1 MLKLYHT
8 KYLNKDVVINFSD
21 FSKRCETLE
30 LKNIFDFYSIFDEF
44 EFDLKLS
51 LYDNILN
58 VFILKA
64 FDILSYLNLDDNAL
78 KALGVLSKNDRKR
91 YSINKSIPHFQALG
105 LVSKLLEKNIL
116 ILEKSQEKPIV
127 KNKRQKIK
135 KELRS
140 YSIQD
145 KVIFKNQGLRF
156 FFYFIYPN
164 LNLITMKKY
173 NELMGIIQENL
184 EKYQSF
190 TFELLCKE
198 FLAKKLKVEQVYSFW
213 NYYCEIDLYYKKENF
228 CVLGEVKFKE
238 RKICKNILNTLK
250 NKAKQLQIQPNLYV
264 LFSKS
269 GFSKELIL
277 NKERNLLLYTLEDF
291 QFLIKD

>member
-1 MLKLYHT
+1 M
-8 KYLNKDVVINFSD
+8 VINFSD

-64 FDILSYLNLDDNAL
+64 FDILSYLNLDDNTL

-135 KELRS
+135 RELRS

>member
-1 MLKLYHT
+1 M
-8 KYLNKDVVINFSD
+8 S
-21 FSKRCETLE
+21 
-30 LKNIFDFYSIFDEF
+30 
-44 EFDLKLS
+44 
-51 LYDNILN
+51 
-58 VFILKA
+58 
-64 FDILSYLNLDDNAL
+64 
-78 KALGVLSKNDRKR
+78 VLSKNDRKR

-105 LVSKLLEKNIL
+105 LINKLLERNIL
-116 ILEKSQEKPIV
+116 ILEKSQEKPII

-140 YSIQD
+140 YNIQD

-156 FFYFIYPN
+156 FFYFIYPK
-164 LNLITMKKY
+164 LNLIVIKKY
-173 NELMGIIQENL
+173 NELIEFIQENL

-198 FLAKKLKVEQVYSFW
+198 FLAKKLKVGQVYSFW
-213 NYYCEIDLYYKKENF
+213 NYYHEIDLYYHENNF

-238 RKICKNILNTLK
+238 RKICKNVLNILK
-250 NKAKQLQIQPNLYV
+250 SKAKQLQIQPNLYV

-269 GFSKELIL
+269 GFSKELIS

>member
-1 MLKLYHT
+1 MIIK
-8 KYLNKDVVINFSD
+8 FGD

-30 LKNIFDFYSIFDEF
+30 LESIFDFYSIFDEF

-51 LYDNILN
+51 LYENILN

-64 FDILSYLNLDDNAL
+64 FDILVSLNLDENAL
-78 KALGVLSKNDRKR
+78 KALSVLSKNDRKR

-105 LVSKLLEKNIL
+105 LINKLLEKNIL
-116 ILEKSQEKPIV
+116 ILEKSQEKPIA
-127 KNKRQKIK
+127 KNKRQKVK

-140 YSIQD
+140 YNIQD
-145 KVIFKNQGLRF
+145 KVVFKNQGLRF
-156 FFYFIYPN
+156 FFYFIYPK
-164 LNLITMKKY
+164 LNLIAMKKY
-173 NELMGIIQENL
+173 NELIELIQENL

-198 FLAKKLKVEQVYSFW
+198 FLAKKLKVDQVYSFW
-213 NYYCEIDLYYKKENF
+213 NYYHEIDLYYHENNF

-238 RKICKNILNTLK
+238 RKICKNVLNILK
-250 NKAKQLQIQPNLYV
+250 SKAKQLQIQPNLYV

-269 GFSKELIL
+269 GFSKELIS

>member
-1 MLKLYHT
+1 M
-8 KYLNKDVVINFSD
+8 VINFSD
-21 FSKRCETLE
+21 FSKRCEALE

-58 VFILKA
+58 VFVLKA

-78 KALGVLSKNDRKR
+78 KALSVLSKNDRKR

-105 LVSKLLEKNIL
+105 LVNKLLEKNIL

-140 YSIQD
+140 YNIQD
-145 KVIFKNQGLRF
+145 KVVFKNQGLRF

-164 LNLITMKKY
+164 LNLIEMKRY
-173 NELMGIIQENL
+173 NELMEIIQENL

-228 CVLGEVKFKE
+228 CVLGEAKFKD
-238 RKICKNILNTLK
+238 RKICKNVLNILK
-250 NKAKQLQIQPNLYV
+250 NKAKILNLKPNLYV
-264 LFSKS
+264 LF
-269 GFSKELIL
+269 
-277 NKERNLLLYTLEDF
+277 
-291 QFLIKD
+291 

>member
-1 MLKLYHT
+1 MIIK
-8 KYLNKDVVINFSD
+8 FGD

-30 LKNIFDFYSIFDEF
+30 LESIFDFYSIFDEF

-51 LYDNILN
+51 LYENILN

-64 FDILSYLNLDDNAL
+64 FDILASLNLDENAL
-78 KALGVLSKNDRKR
+78 KALSVLSKNDRKR

-105 LVSKLLEKNIL
+105 LINKLLEKNIL
-116 ILEKSQEKPIV
+116 ILEKSQEKPIT
-127 KNKRQKIK
+127 KNKRQKVK

-140 YSIQD
+140 YNIQD
-145 KVIFKNQGLRF
+145 KVVFKNQGLRF
-156 FFYFIYPN
+156 FFYFIYPK
-164 LNLITMKKY
+164 LNLIAMKKY
-173 NELMGIIQENL
+173 NELIELIQENL

-198 FLAKKLKVEQVYSFW
+198 FLAKKLKVDQVYSFW
-213 NYYCEIDLYYKKENF
+213 NYYHEIDLYYHENNF

-238 RKICKNILNTLK
+238 RKICKNVLNILK
-250 NKAKQLQIQPNLYV
+250 SKAKQLQIQPNLYV

>member
-1 MLKLYHT
+1 MIIK
-8 KYLNKDVVINFSD
+8 FGD

-30 LKNIFDFYSIFDEF
+30 LESIFDFYSIFDEF

-51 LYDNILN
+51 LYENILN

-64 FDILSYLNLDDNAL
+64 FDILVSLNLDENAL
-78 KALGVLSKNDRKR
+78 KALSVLSKNDRKR

-105 LVSKLLEKNIL
+105 IINKLLEKNIL
-116 ILEKSQEKPIV
+116 ILEKSQEKPII
-127 KNKRQKIK
+127 KNKRQKVK

-140 YSIQD
+140 YDIQD
-145 KVIFKNQGLRF
+145 KVVFKNQGLRF
-156 FFYFIYPN
+156 FFYFIYPK
-164 LNLITMKKY
+164 LNLIAMKKY
-173 NELMGIIQENL
+173 NELIELIQENL

-198 FLAKKLKVEQVYSFW
+198 FLAKKLKVNQVYSFW
-213 NYYCEIDLYYKKENF
+213 NYYHEIDLYYNENNF

-238 RKICKNILNTLK
+238 RKICKNVLNILK
-250 NKAKQLQIQPNLYV
+250 SKAKQLQIQPNLYV

>member
-1 MLKLYHT
+1 MTIK
-8 KYLNKDVVINFSD
+8 FSE
-21 FSKRCETLE
+21 FSKHCDSLE
-30 LKNIFDFYSIFDEF
+30 LKSVFDFYSVFDEF
-44 EFDLKLS
+44 EFDLKLN

-58 VFILKA
+58 VFVLNA
-64 FDILSYLNLDDNAL
+64 FDVLADLNLDENSL
-78 KALGVLSKNDRKR
+78 KALSVLSKNDRKR

-105 LVSKLLEKNIL
+105 LINKLLERNIL
-116 ILEKSQEKPIV
+116 ILEKSQEKPII

-164 LNLITMKKY
+164 LNLVAMKKH
-173 NELMGIIQENL
+173 NELIEIIQENL

-213 NYYCEIDLYYKKENF
+213 NYHHEIDLYYHENNF

-264 LFSKS
+264 LFSKQ
-269 GFSKELIL
+269 GFSKELVL
-277 NKERNLLLYTLEDF
+277 NKERNLLLYTLDDF
-291 QFLIKD
+291 DFLIKD

>member
-1 MLKLYHT
+1 MIIK
-8 KYLNKDVVINFSD
+8 FGD

-30 LKNIFDFYSIFDEF
+30 LESIFDFYSIFDEF

-51 LYDNILN
+51 LYENILN

-64 FDILSYLNLDDNAL
+64 FDILASLNLDKNAL
-78 KALGVLSKNDRKR
+78 KALSVLSKNDRKR

-105 LVSKLLEKNIL
+105 LINKLLERNIL
-116 ILEKSQEKPIV
+116 ILEKSQEKPII
-127 KNKRQKIK
+127 KNKRQKVK

-140 YSIQD
+140 YNIQD
-145 KVIFKNQGLRF
+145 KVVFKNQGLRF
-156 FFYFIYPN
+156 FFYFIYPK
-164 LNLITMKKY
+164 LNLIVMKKY
-173 NELMGIIQENL
+173 NELIELIQENL

-198 FLAKKLKVEQVYSFW
+198 FLAKKLKVDQVYSFW
-213 NYYCEIDLYYKKENF
+213 NYYHEIDLYYHENNF

-238 RKICKNILNTLK
+238 RKICKNVLNILK
-250 NKAKQLQIQPNLYV
+250 SKAKQLQIQPNLYV

-269 GFSKELIL
+269 GFSKELIS

>member
-1 MLKLYHT
+1 MIIK
-8 KYLNKDVVINFSD
+8 FGD

-30 LKNIFDFYSIFDEF
+30 LESIFDFYSIFDEF

-51 LYDNILN
+51 LYENILN

-64 FDILSYLNLDDNAL
+64 FDILVSLNLDENAL
-78 KALGVLSKNDRKR
+78 KALSVLSKNDRKR

-105 LVSKLLEKNIL
+105 LINKLLEKNIL
-116 ILEKSQEKPIV
+116 ILEKSQEKPIA
-127 KNKRQKIK
+127 KNKRQKVK

-140 YSIQD
+140 YNIQD
-145 KVIFKNQGLRF
+145 KVVFKNQGLRF
-156 FFYFIYPN
+156 FFYFIYPK
-164 LNLITMKKY
+164 LNLIAMKKY
-173 NELMGIIQENL
+173 NELIELIQENL

-198 FLAKKLKVEQVYSFW
+198 FLAKKLKVDQVYSFW
-213 NYYCEIDLYYKKENF
+213 NYYHEIDLYYHENNF

-238 RKICKNILNTLK
+238 RKICKNILNILK
-250 NKAKQLQIQPNLYV
+250 SKAKQLQIQPNLYV

>member
-1 MLKLYHT
+1 M
-8 KYLNKDVVINFSD
+8 VINFSD
-21 FSKRCETLE
+21 FSKRCEALE

-51 LYDNILN
+51 LYENILN

-64 FDILSYLNLDDNAL
+64 FDILASLNLDENAL
-78 KALGVLSKNDRKR
+78 KALSVLSKNDRKR
-91 YSINKSIPHFQALG
+91 YSINKFIPHFQTLG
-105 LVSKLLEKNIL
+105 LINKLLEKNIL
-116 ILEKSQEKPIV
+116 ILEKSQEKPII
-127 KNKRQKIK
+127 KNKGQKVK

-140 YSIQD
+140 YNIQD
-145 KVIFKNQGLRF
+145 KVVFKNQGLRF

-164 LNLITMKKY
+164 LNLIEMKRY
-173 NELMGIIQENL
+173 NELMEIIQENL

-228 CVLGEVKFKE
+228 CVLGEAKFKD
-238 RKICKNILNTLK
+238 RKICKNVLNILK
-250 NKAKQLQIQPNLYV
+250 NKAKILNLKPNLYV
-264 LFSKS
+264 LFSKN
-269 GFSKELIL
+269 GFSKELVE
-277 NKERNLLLYTLEDF
+277 NKEYNVLLYTLDDF
-291 QFLIKD
+291 DFLIKG

>member
-1 MLKLYHT
+1 MIIK
-8 KYLNKDVVINFSD
+8 FGD

-30 LKNIFDFYSIFDEF
+30 LESIFDFYSIFDEF

-51 LYDNILN
+51 LYENILN
-58 VFILKA
+58 VFILKS
-64 FDILSYLNLDDNAL
+64 FDILASLNLDENAL
-78 KALGVLSKNDRKR
+78 KALSVLSKNDRKR

-105 LVSKLLEKNIL
+105 LINKLLEKNIL
-116 ILEKSQEKPIV
+116 ILEKSQEKPII
-127 KNKRQKIK
+127 KNKRQKVK

-140 YSIQD
+140 YNIQD

-156 FFYFIYPN
+156 FFYFIYPK
-164 LNLITMKKY
+164 LNLIAMKKY
-173 NELMGIIQENL
+173 NELIELIQENL

-198 FLAKKLKVEQVYSFW
+198 FLAKKLKVDQVYSFW
-213 NYYCEIDLYYKKENF
+213 NYYHEIDLYYHENNF

-238 RKICKNILNTLK
+238 RKICKNVLNILK
-250 NKAKQLQIQPNLYV
+250 SKAKQLQIQPNLYV

>member
-1 MLKLYHT
+1 MIIK
-8 KYLNKDVVINFSD
+8 FGD

-30 LKNIFDFYSIFDEF
+30 LESIFDFYSIFDEF

-51 LYDNILN
+51 LYENILN

-64 FDILSYLNLDDNAL
+64 FDILVSLNLDENAL
-78 KALGVLSKNDRKR
+78 KALSVLSKNDRKR

-105 LVSKLLEKNIL
+105 IINKLLEKNIL
-116 ILEKSQEKPIV
+116 ILEKSQEKPII
-127 KNKRQKIK
+127 KNKRQKVK

-140 YSIQD
+140 YNIQD
-145 KVIFKNQGLRF
+145 KVVFKNQGLRF
-156 FFYFIYPN
+156 FFYFIYPK
-164 LNLITMKKY
+164 LNLIAMKKY
-173 NELMGIIQENL
+173 NELIELIQENL

-198 FLAKKLKVEQVYSFW
+198 FLAKKLKVNQVYSFW
-213 NYYCEIDLYYKKENF
+213 NYYHEIDLYYHENNF

-238 RKICKNILNTLK
+238 RKICKNVLNILK
-250 NKAKQLQIQPNLYV
+250 SKAKQLQIQPNLYV

>member
-1 MLKLYHT
+1 M
-8 KYLNKDVVINFSD
+8 VINFSD

-78 KALGVLSKNDRKR
+78 KALSVLSKNDRKR

-105 LVSKLLEKNIL
+105 LVNKLLEKNIL
-116 ILEKSQEKPIV
+116 TLEKSQEKPIV

-145 KVIFKNQGLRF
+145 KVVFKNQGLRF

-164 LNLITMKKY
+164 LNLITMKRY

-198 FLAKKLKVEQVYSFW
+198 FLAKKLKVEQVCSFW